1 MSYFQRILVNT
12 LTFISLAVL
21 FPAMVHV
28 SSIWTAVLA
37 SFVLSVLN
45 MFVKPILTILSL
57 PFTLV
62 TLGLFTFVI
71 NAAILKMTSFFVGAE
86 HFSFSSFGA
95 ALLVAILMSLVNVN
109 KRKLCRTI
117 GAVFLFRIRNAF
129 SITLVIK

>member
-71 NAAILKMTSFFVGAE
+71 NAAILKMTSFLWEQNILV
-86 HFSFSSFGA
+86 FSSFGA
-95 ALLVAILMSLVNVN
+95 ALLVAILMSLVNVIVSEHN
-109 KRKLCRTI
+109 SRK
-117 GAVFLFRIRNAF
+117 
-129 SITLVIK
+129 

>member
-37 SFVLSVLN
+37 S
-45 MFVKPILTILSL
+45 LTILSL

-95 ALLVAILMSLVNVN
+95 ALFVAILMSLVNVIVSEHN
-109 KRKLCRTI
+109 SRK
-117 GAVFLFRIRNAF
+117 
-129 SITLVIK
+129 

>member
-71 NAAILKMTSFFVGAE
+71 NAAILKMTSFLWEQNILVFFIRCSVV
-86 HFSFSSFGA
+86 SSY
-95 ALLVAILMSLVNVN
+95 LDVACQCN
-109 KRKLCRTI
+109 CQ
-117 GAVFLFRIRNAF
+117 
-129 SITLVIK
+129 

>member
-28 SSIWTAVLA
+28 SSIWTAVL
-37 SFVLSVLN
+37 
-45 MFVKPILTILSL
+45 VKPILTILSL

-95 ALLVAILMSLVNVN
+95 ALLVAILMSLVNVIVSEHN
-109 KRKLCRTI
+109 SRK
-117 GAVFLFRIRNAF
+117 
-129 SITLVIK
+129 

>member
-28 SSIWTAVLA
+28 RSIWTAVLA

-95 ALLVAILMSLVNVN
+95 ALLVAILMSLVNVIVSEHN
-109 KRKLCRTI
+109 SRK
-117 GAVFLFRIRNAF
+117 
-129 SITLVIK
+129 